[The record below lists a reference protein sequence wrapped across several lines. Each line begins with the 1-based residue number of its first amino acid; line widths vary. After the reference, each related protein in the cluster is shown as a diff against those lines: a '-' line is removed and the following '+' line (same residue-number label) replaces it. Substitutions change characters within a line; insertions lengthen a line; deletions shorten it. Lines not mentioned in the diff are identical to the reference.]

1 VFVAGAP
8 TKGQMIDRRKD
19 QREQW
24 MPSLPSPQGNR
35 AERGSG
41 GAEKKG
47 EGKGGNWPQGKR
59 KPESRRW
66 EEGGGAPSAARRTR
80 AVRGE
85 GGEAGTGLEKTD
97 CCGSGGGGGGDP
109 ALFCGT

>member
-1 VFVAGAP
+1 LAARETKAGVEA
-8 TKGQMIDRRKD
+8 
-19 QREQW
+19 
-24 MPSLPSPQGNR
+24 L
-35 AERGSG
+35 G
-41 GAEKKG
+41 G
-47 EGKGGNWPQGKR
+47 GK
-59 KPESRRW
+59 
-66 EEGGGAPSAARRTR
+66 GGAPSAARRTR